1 MRNTAQTDNA
11 LRETLKRFVA
21 HPLATL
27 RAPDMSFGSMLLL
40 IGGSA
45 LLGVLVLLA
54 LYGIKSAL
62 GIDIFPDRH
71 LRDFL

>member
-1 MRNTAQTDNA
+1 MRIPAQTDKA

-27 RAPDMSFGSMLLL
+27 RAPDLSFGSMLLL
-40 IGGSA
+40 LGGSA

-54 LYGIKSAL
+54 LYCIKSAL